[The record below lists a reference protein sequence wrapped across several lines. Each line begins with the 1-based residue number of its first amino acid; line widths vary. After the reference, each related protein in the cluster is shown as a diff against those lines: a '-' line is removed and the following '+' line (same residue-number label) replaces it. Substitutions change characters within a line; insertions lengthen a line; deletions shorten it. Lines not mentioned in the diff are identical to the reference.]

1 MDNHVDFEKLEI
13 PLVSVLFVVYEK
25 AHKILFSLPK
35 FERYTLGEKIE
46 NTILEAIEL
55 VIIANGT
62 SKFDKEKMLLRVN
75 AKIELLKIL
84 YRLVLNCQMVEGH
97 KYLEIEKDLQEAGK
111 QTQGWIKYTRNLK

>member
-46 NTILEAIEL
+46 NTILEAIITISVSSYGIMHAESAYTWL
-55 VIIANGT
+55 SGLLNW
-62 SKFDKEKMLLRVN
+62 FDFTGIYK
-75 AKIELLKIL
+75 
-84 YRLVLNCQMVEGH
+84 
-97 KYLEIEKDLQEAGK
+97 
-111 QTQGWIKYTRNLK
+111 